1 MRLILM
7 FSLLSTA
14 AFAHNQETDLNI
26 TKEKFVYAN
35 IYVDSLIEGFDK
47 RLDEKIILNDRK
59 SILTEDT
66 YSKIL
71 SGRSYIES
79 YKDHSNGPKKSKGKS
94 YSIVNI
100 QNTNI
105 YNEVVSF
112 INQNSVTIK
121 KTNSIR
127 FSTRKSDSVIYPSTS
142 KSGNLTG
149 NTFPRKVWSLTFDD
163 GPRGIKT
170 KTIVDALYSRGIKAT
185 FFMLTAEAKK
195 YKSTAQY
202 VVDSGMNVALHSY
215 THPNLVKATSE
226 ALDYEITTAK
236 KDLEKLLNV
245 KTSVFRLPY
254 GSGMRS
260 TEIRKKIATNN
271 YVHIFWNVDTLDWKD
286 KDPKSI
292 LERTKKQM
300 KLSKND
306 AGIILY
312 HDIHN
317 QSVIASELTMDH
329 LINNNY
335 KVCTVEEVIKYMNG
349 KSVDCL

>member
-1 MRLILM
+1 M
-7 FSLLSTA
+7 
-14 AFAHNQETDLNI
+14 
-26 TKEKFVYAN
+26 
-35 IYVDSLIEGFDK
+35 
-47 RLDEKIILNDRK
+47 
-59 SILTEDT
+59 
-66 YSKIL
+66 
-71 SGRSYIES
+71 
-79 YKDHSNGPKKSKGKS
+79 
-94 YSIVNI
+94 
-100 QNTNI
+100 
-105 YNEVVSF
+105 
-112 INQNSVTIK
+112 
-121 KTNSIR
+121 
-127 FSTRKSDSVIYPSTS
+127 
-142 KSGNLTG
+142 
-149 NTFPRKVWSLTFDD
+149 WSLTFDD

-185 FFMLTAEAKK
+185 FFMLTAEAKR

-202 VVDSGMNVALHSY
+202 VVDSGMNIALHSY
-215 THPNLVKATSE
+215 THPNLVKATSDSLE
-226 ALDYEITTAK
+226 YEITTAK
-236 KDLEKLLNV
+236 KDLESLLNI

-260 TEIRKKIATNN
+260 NEIRQKIAMNN

-335 KVCTVEEVIKYMNG
+335 KVCTVEEVIKFQNG
-349 KSVDCL
+349 LDSDCVL